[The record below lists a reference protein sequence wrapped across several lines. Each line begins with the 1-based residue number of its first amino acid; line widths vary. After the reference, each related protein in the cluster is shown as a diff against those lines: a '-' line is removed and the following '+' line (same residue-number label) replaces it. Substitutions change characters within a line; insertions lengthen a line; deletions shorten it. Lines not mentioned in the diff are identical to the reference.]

1 MDMDGLLHE
10 AILQTLAVKDNR
22 AENFRASENIC
33 AIKDDNKYVTMCY
46 VPMQQWEELYDEDMA
61 YKCGTAFPSLNKP
74 FAGGGK

>member
-10 AILQTLAVKDNR
+10 AILQTIAVKDGNGA
-22 AENFRASENIC
+22 AEEIR

-46 VPMQQWEELYDEDMA
+46 VPMQQWEELYDEDTA

-74 FAGGGK
+74 FAGGK